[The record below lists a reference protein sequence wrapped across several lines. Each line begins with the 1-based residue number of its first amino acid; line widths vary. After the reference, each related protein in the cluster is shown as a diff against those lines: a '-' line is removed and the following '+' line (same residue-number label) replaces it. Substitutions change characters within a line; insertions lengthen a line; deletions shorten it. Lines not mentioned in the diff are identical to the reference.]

1 MDTCEVALLFRS
13 ANIGQY
19 TISQVY
25 KPDKGRE
32 LISYN
37 IRWKDVFTDFICFY
51 LPRSISKQVKLAW
64 ESQVK
69 KHSLYNLFQATM
81 HACGYTLQLLA
92 SDVTSRKK
100 QNIHNSGIQ
109 MPASHQMFISVS
121 VNK

>member
-37 IRWKDVFTDFICFY
+37 IRWKDVFTDFMFLLTSVY
-51 LPRSISKQVKLAW
+51 FKTSKIGLRV
-64 ESQVK
+64 
-69 KHSLYNLFQATM
+69 
-81 HACGYTLQLLA
+81 A
-92 SDVTSRKK
+92 SKEA
-100 QNIHNSGIQ
+100 II
-109 MPASHQMFISVS
+109 I
-121 VNK
+121 